1 MRKIDWGKVNLI
13 YETVMIC
20 LVIISLVTIFMNQD
34 SGSVHIH
41 TVIWLIFL
49 IDVTVRFLRAAVK
62 WRYIRDNPF
71 DIVTVIPLEDTFI
84 LARFARFIKLF
95 RYKNI
100 VKRYVERIKDF
111 VRKIGFFRVTLIAII
126 FNFLMISYVI
136 IFHQVDLT
144 GSFLWVWS
152 NFLKFN
158 YESNLRGLIVLSV
171 IIKIIGIIYLGI
183 FVSKVSEF
191 LRATYIK
198 YRKVRETE

>member
-1 MRKIDWGKVNLI
+1 MGKFDWRKINLI

-20 LVIISLVTIFMNQD
+20 LVIFSLVTIFMNQD
-34 SGSVHIH
+34 SGYVYIH

-49 IDVTVRFLRAAVK
+49 VDVSVRFLRAAVK

-71 DIVTVIPLEDTFI
+71 DIVTVIPLEDMFI

-95 RYKNI
+95 RYKNL

-111 VRKIGFFRVTLIAII
+111 VRKIGFLRVTLIAVI
-126 FNFLMISYVI
+126 FNLLMILCVTLFYNVK
-136 IFHQVDLT
+136 FT

-158 YESNLRGLIVLSV
+158 YESTIDGLIVLSV
-171 IIKIIGIIYLGI
+171 IIKIVGIIYLGI

-191 LRATYIK
+191 LRETYIK
-198 YRKVRETE
+198 YRRVRE